1 MFNLAAMNP
10 FLIRTFFLVVHIV
23 ANIALVSYLV
33 NFDLGE
39 SSLRF
44 VLFILIMAIL
54 VLLFAKHLISFIQ
67 FIKSH

>member
-10 FLIRTFFLVVHIV
+10 LLIRTFLLTVHIV
-23 ANIALVSYLV
+23 ANVALVSYLV